1 MKMLACLP
9 LVLMACLGLVPAA
22 QADDAGL
29 PAPAAGPA
37 AAHPV
42 GRLIIGLREAVP
54 AREAEASE
62 RVQALAV
69 RSRLG
74 LRGERALGPRLRV
87 LDLEQP
93 LAGAELDGLIA
104 RLAADPAVAFV
115 EPDARVRRHALPS
128 DPLYPGQWY
137 LQGSEPAAIDA
148 EAAWELTTG
157 SSGIV
162 VAVLDTGVRFDHPD
176 LGRSRN
182 GGRLLP
188 GYDFVSAD
196 YDGRFR
202 IANDGDG
209 WDADPSDPGD
219 WVSESD
225 TRLPVFS
232 DCEEE
237 DSSWHG
243 TRVTGL
249 IGARANNGAGVAG
262 ATWGPWIL
270 PVRVLGKCFGAES
283 DVLQAMR
290 WAAGLH
296 VAGVPDNRYP
306 ARIINLSLGGEG
318 SCTAGYQSVID
329 ELAARD
335 VLVVVSAG
343 NEGGAVSTPGD
354 CAGVMTVAGLRH
366 AGTKVGYSNLGPAV
380 GIAAPAGNCG
390 DGYSGYG
397 PCSYSLDTTVDRG
410 TTRPAGAGYTS
421 QLEPNIGTSF
431 SAPQVSAIAAL
442 MLSVNGNLS
451 TSQLLHRL
459 QTSARPFPAP
469 GWLAACH
476 IPLGS
481 GDLQQNECRCTTST
495 CGAGMA
501 HAPGAVAEALRP
513 IAAVRLPARVSAG
526 QDVRL
531 DASGSAAACNRRIA
545 SYSWT
550 ALDGL
555 TAIGGADTPRATLPA
570 PASGTLGLRLTVV
583 DDQGASDTIEMLLS
597 SSAAQSEAPA
607 TAGNRACPTPITPA
621 SPNPQQAD
629 SGGGGGGSLGWAGLL
644 VLVAGGLYRR
654 RRPWPTPGRPRT
666 SRCRAAPLPAGAA
679 RGWRC
684 VRR

>member
-9 LVLMACLGLVPAA
+9 LVLMVCLGLMPAV
-22 QADDAGL
+22 QADDGSM
-29 PAPAAGPA
+29 PAPAAA
-37 AAHPV
+37 RPV
-42 GRLIIGLREAVP
+42 GRLIIGLHEVVP
-54 AREAEASE
+54 SREAEASE

-69 RSRLG
+69 RSRFG
-74 LRGERALGPRLRV
+74 LRGERALGPRMRV

-137 LQGSEPAAIDA
+137 LQGIEPAAIDA
-148 EAAWELTTG
+148 EAAWDLTTG

-188 GYDFVSAD
+188 GYDFVGAD

-219 WVSESD
+219 WISESD

-232 DCEEE
+232 DCEEA

-243 TRVTGL
+243 TRVAGL
-249 IGARANNGAGVAG
+249 IGARANNGIGIAG

-270 PVRVLGKCFGAES
+270 PVRVLGKCFGAVS
-283 DVLQAMR
+283 DILQAMR

-329 ELAARD
+329 ELRTRG

-366 AGTKVGYSNLGPAV
+366 TGTKVGYSNLGPAV
-380 GIAAPAGNCG
+380 GLAVPTG
-390 DGYSGYG
+390 DCVGYG
-397 PCSYSLDTTVDRG
+397 PCRYSLDTTVDRG

-451 TSQLLHRL
+451 PSQLLQRL
-459 QTSARPFPAP
+459 QASARPFPAS
-469 GWLAACH
+469 GGLVACH
-476 IPLGS
+476 IPLGG
-481 GDLQQNECRCTTST
+481 GDLQEYECSCTTST

-501 HAPGAVAEALRP
+501 HAPSAVAEALRP
-513 IAAVRLPARVSAG
+513 IAAVRLPTRVSAG

-531 DASGSAAACNRRIA
+531 DASGSAAACNRSIA

-555 TAIGGADTPRATLPA
+555 SAISGADTPLATLPA

-583 DDQGASDTIEMLLS
+583 DDQGASDTIEVLLS
-597 SSAAQSEAPA
+597 SSAAQSDAPA
-607 TAGNRACPTPITPA
+607 AAGNRACPTPITPPSSGA
-621 SPNPQQAD
+621 QQAD
-629 SGGGGGGSLGWAGLL
+629 SGGGGGGALGWVGLL
-644 VLVAGGLYRR
+644 VLVVGGLYRR
-654 RRPWPTPGRPRT
+654 RRP
-666 SRCRAAPLPAGAA
+666 
-679 RGWRC
+679 
-684 VRR
+684 

>member
-9 LVLMACLGLVPAA
+9 LVLMACLGLMPATWAADEGMTTPAA
-22 QADDAGL
+22 
-29 PAPAAGPA
+29 APAAA
-37 AAHPV
+37 LPV

-54 AREAEASE
+54 PRATEASE
-62 RVQALAV
+62 RLQALAV

-74 LRGERALGPRLRV
+74 LRGERALGPRMRV

-115 EPDARVRRHALPS
+115 EPDARVRRHALPT
-128 DPLYPGQWY
+128 DPLYPRQWY
-137 LQGSEPAAIDA
+137 LQGIEPAAIDA
-148 EAAWELTTG
+148 EAAWDLTTG
-157 SSGIV
+157 SSGVV
-162 VAVLDTGVRFDHPD
+162 VAVLDTGVRFNHPD

-219 WVSESD
+219 WISESD

-232 DCEEE
+232 DCEEA

-243 TRVTGL
+243 TRVAGL
-249 IGARANNGAGVAG
+249 IGARANNGVGIAG

-270 PVRVLGKCFGAES
+270 PVRVLGKCFGAVS
-283 DVLQAMR
+283 DILQAMR

-329 ELAARD
+329 ELRARG

-343 NEGGAVSTPGD
+343 NTGGMVSTPGD

-366 AGTKVGYSNLGPAV
+366 TGTKVGYSSLGPAV
-380 GIAAPAGNCG
+380 GLAVPTG
-390 DGYSGYG
+390 DCVDPYG
-397 PCSYSLDTTVDRG
+397 PCRYSLDTTVDRG

-451 TSQLLHRL
+451 SSQLLQRL
-459 QTSARPFPAP
+459 QVSAKPFPAP
-469 GWLAACH
+469 GGLVACH
-476 IPLGS
+476 IPLGG
-481 GDLQQNECRCTTST
+481 GDLQEHECRCTTST

-513 IAAVRLPARVSAG
+513 IAAVRLPTAVSAG
-526 QDVRL
+526 QDVQL
-531 DASGSAAACNRRIA
+531 DASGSAAACNRSIA
-545 SYSWT
+545 SYSWV

-555 TAIGGADTPRATLPA
+555 TAISGADTPLATLPA

-583 DDQGASDTIEMLLS
+583 DDQGASDTVEVLLS
-597 SSAAQSEAPA
+597 SSAAQSNAPA
-607 TAGNRACPTPITPA
+607 AAGNRACPTPITPT
-621 SPNPQQAD
+621 SSNPQQAD
-629 SGGGGGGSLGWAGLL
+629 SGGGGGGALGWAGLL

-654 RRPWPTPGRPRT
+654 RRP
-666 SRCRAAPLPAGAA
+666 
-679 RGWRC
+679 
-684 VRR
+684 